1 MKNGNL
7 IEKTII
13 NSTLKWVL
21 NNGDRMKHVITL
33 MLLLSYITATDI
45 DSSYSLKWNNE
56 PWGAGGLFPAG
67 PPWSMVGPYDFDGDD
82 FGDFIVS
89 SSYTG
94 EYCNGVY
101 HYEAAGDDSIGLQ
114 WVHTFYDL
122 SCSYDNF
129 SSVAVGDLDGDSYME
144 ILSLSDTEP
153 GVPSQNGFQVFE
165 WDPDSLSF
173 LSTPTA
179 TWDMG
184 LDSVWEAGQ
193 ILVAELDGDA
203 NPEVIVSVMDGPW
216 GATGSS
222 RLMIFELENSDYSD
236 PTWVVEYEDAVW
248 TNWSG
253 YNISVGD
260 LDQDGLMEIYI
271 IGYEY
276 YHIIVYE
283 STGEDAYEYQTDFYV
298 STNAYERGNQSMVIT
313 DINGDGTNELFAV
326 TSGTNTL
333 TGNLLTP
340 GYFYA
345 IDGVDD
351 VSQLSFDNFHYF
363 TSYPGGLRELKLGDA
378 DGDGNPNLYIAG
390 HYNEAVYD
398 WEWVDGDPFGVTSY
412 TEHVIFM
419 DDTTDDYTPGSDQG
433 RLRVAKLFSGDIDN
447 DGNGDLVFTSA
458 SFAADKPHIFMIE
471 HDEELSK
478 EEEPQIPSQFNMS
491 QNYPNPFNPSTQ
503 FSYTLPESGNI
514 ELAIYDITG
523 KIVYKFHDGF
533 QRAGNHNILWTGV
546 DQNQKTVPSGI
557 YFCQL
562 KMESNTV
569 TKKMVMTK

>member
-1 MKNGNL
+1 MKNL
-7 IEKTII
+7 TII
-13 NSTLKWVL
+13 
-21 NNGDRMKHVITL
+21 I
-33 MLLLSYITATDI
+33 LLSCISAQEI
-45 DSSYSLKWNNE
+45 DSSYSLKWHNE

-67 PPWSMVGPYDFDGDD
+67 PPWSMVGPYDFNGNG

-94 EYCNGVY
+94 EYCNGIY
-101 HYEAAGDDSIGLQ
+101 HYEATGDDSIGLQ

-122 SCSYDNF
+122 SCSPDNY
-129 SSVAVGDLDGDSYME
+129 SSVAIGDLDGDSYME

-153 GVPSQNGFQVFE
+153 GVPNQNGFQVFE
-165 WDPDSLSF
+165 WSTDSSSF

-179 TWDMG
+179 AWDMG

-193 ILVAELDGDA
+193 IFVAELDGDA

-222 RLMIFELENSDYSD
+222 RLIIFELENTDFSD
-236 PTWVVEYEDAVW
+236 PTWVIEYEDPTW

-260 LDQDGLMEIYI
+260 LDQDGFMEIYI

-276 YHIIVYE
+276 YHIIIYE

-298 STNAYERGNQSMVIT
+298 STSAYERGNQSMIVT
-313 DINGDGTNELFAV
+313 DINSDGSNELFAV

-333 TGNLLTP
+333 DGGTLLSP

-345 IDGVDD
+345 VSGTDD
-351 VSQLSFDNFHYF
+351 VSQLSFDNFNYF
-363 TSYPGGLRELKLGDA
+363 TSYTGGLRQISEGDA
-378 DGDGNPNLYIAG
+378 DGDGIPNLYIAG

-398 WEWVDGDPFGVTSY
+398 WEFVGDDPFGVTSY

-419 DDTTDDYTPGSDQG
+419 DDTTDDFTTTGSALEQDQG
-433 RLRVAKLFSGDIDN
+433 KVRVAKLFTGDIDN
-447 DGNGDLVFTSA
+447 DGNGDLVFSSA

-471 HDEELSK
+471 HDEELSN
-478 EEEPQIPSQFNMS
+478 ENDPQIPSQFNMS

-514 ELAIYDITG
+514 ELAIYDIMG
-523 KIVYKFHDGF
+523 KMVYKFHDGF

-546 DQNQKTVPSGI
+546 DQNQKTVPSGV
-557 YFCQL
+557 YLCQL
-562 KMESNTV
+562 KMESNTI

>member
-1 MKNGNL
+1 MKNL
-7 IEKTII
+7 TII
-13 NSTLKWVL
+13 
-21 NNGDRMKHVITL
+21 I
-33 MLLLSYITATDI
+33 LLSCVSAQEI
-45 DSSYSLKWNNE
+45 DSSYSLKWHNE

-67 PPWSMVGPYDFDGDD
+67 PPWSMVGPYDFDGNG

-122 SCSYDNF
+122 SCSPDNY
-129 SSVAVGDLDGDSYME
+129 SSVAIGDLDGDSYME

-153 GVPSQNGFQVFE
+153 GVPNQNGFQVFE
-165 WDPDSLSF
+165 WSTDSLSF

-193 ILVAELDGDA
+193 IFVAELDGDA
-203 NPEVIVSVMDGPW
+203 NPEIIVSVMDGPW
-216 GATGSS
+216 GSTGSS
-222 RLMIFELENSDYSD
+222 RLMIFELENADFSD
-236 PTWVVEYEDAVW
+236 PTWVIEYEDPTW

-260 LDQDGLMEIYI
+260 LDQDGFMEIYI

-276 YHIIVYE
+276 YHIIIYE

-298 STNAYERGNQSMVIT
+298 STSAYERGNQSMIVT
-313 DINGDGTNELFAV
+313 DINSDGSNELFAV

-333 TGNLLTP
+333 DGGTLLSP

-345 IDGVDD
+345 VSGTDD
-351 VSQLSFDNFHYF
+351 VSQLSFDNFNYF
-363 TSYPGGLRELKLGDA
+363 TSYIGGLREISRGDA
-378 DGDGNPNLYIAG
+378 DGDGVPNLYIAG

-398 WEWVDGDPFGVTSY
+398 WEFVGDDPFGVTSY

-419 DDTTDDYTPGSDQG
+419 DDTTDDFTTTGSALEQDQG
-433 RLRVAKLFSGDIDN
+433 KIRVAKLFTGDIDN
-447 DGNGDLVFTSA
+447 DGNGDLVFSSA
-458 SFAADKPHIFMIE
+458 SFAADKPQIFMIE
-471 HDEELSK
+471 HDEELSN
-478 EEEPQIPSQFNMS
+478 ENEPQIPSKFNMS

-514 ELAIYDITG
+514 ELAIFDITG
-523 KIVYKFHDGF
+523 KMVYKFHDGF

-546 DQNQKTVPSGI
+546 NQNQKTVPSGV
-557 YFCQL
+557 YLCQL
-562 KMESNTV
+562 KMESNMI
-569 TKKMVMTK
+569 TKKMVVSK

>member
-1 MKNGNL
+1 MKNL
-7 IEKTII
+7 TITI
-13 NSTLKWVL
+13 
-21 NNGDRMKHVITL
+21 
-33 MLLLSYITATDI
+33 LLSCISAQEI
-45 DSSYSLKWNNE
+45 DSSYSLKWHNE

-67 PPWSMVGPYDFDGDD
+67 PPWNMVGPYDFDGNG
-82 FGDFIVS
+82 FSDFIVS

-122 SCSYDNF
+122 SCSPDNY
-129 SSVAVGDLDGDSYME
+129 SSVAIGDLDGDSYME

-153 GVPSQNGFQVFE
+153 GIPNQNGFQVFE
-165 WDPDSLSF
+165 WSIDSLSF

-179 TWDMG
+179 VWDMG

-193 ILVAELDGDA
+193 IFVAELDGDA

-222 RLMIFELENSDYSD
+222 RLMIFELENTDFSD
-236 PTWVVEYEDAVW
+236 PTWVIEYEDPIW

-260 LDQDGLMEIYI
+260 LDQDGFMEIYI

-276 YHIIVYE
+276 YHIIIYE

-298 STNAYERGNQSMVIT
+298 STSAYERGNQSIIVT
-313 DINGDGTNELFAV
+313 DINSDGSNELFAV

-333 TGNLLTP
+333 DGGTLLSP

-345 IDGVDD
+345 VSGTDD
-351 VSQLSFDNFHYF
+351 VSQLSFDNFNFF
-363 TSYPGGLRELKLGDA
+363 TSYIGGLREISEGDA
-378 DGDGNPNLYIAG
+378 DGDGIPNLYIAG

-398 WEWVDGDPFGVTSY
+398 WEFVGDDPFGVTSY

-419 DDTTDDYTPGSDQG
+419 DDTTDDFTTTGSALEQDQG
-433 RLRVAKLFSGDIDN
+433 KIRVAKLFTGDIDN
-447 DGNGDLVFTSA
+447 DGNGDLVFSSA
-458 SFAADKPHIFMIE
+458 SFAADKPQIFMIE
-471 HDEELSK
+471 HDEELSN
-478 EEEPQIPSQFNMS
+478 ENEPQIPSKFNMS

-503 FSYTLPESGNI
+503 FSYTLPESGNV

-523 KIVYKFHDGF
+523 KMVYKFHDGF

-546 DQNQKTVPSGI
+546 NQNQKTVPSGV
-557 YFCQL
+557 YLCQL
-562 KMESNTV
+562 KMESNTI
-569 TKKMVMTK
+569 TKKMVVSK

>member
-1 MKNGNL
+1 MKNL
-7 IEKTII
+7 TII
-13 NSTLKWVL
+13 
-21 NNGDRMKHVITL
+21 I
-33 MLLLSYITATDI
+33 LLSCISAQEI
-45 DSSYSLKWNNE
+45 DSSYSLKWHNE

-67 PPWSMVGPYDFDGDD
+67 PPWSMVGPYDFDGNG

-122 SCSYDNF
+122 SCSPDNY
-129 SSVAVGDLDGDSYME
+129 SSVAIGDLDGDSYME

-153 GVPSQNGFQVFE
+153 GVPNQNGFQVFE
-165 WDPDSLSF
+165 WSTDSLSF

-193 ILVAELDGDA
+193 IFVAELDGDA
-203 NPEVIVSVMDGPW
+203 NPEIIVSVMDGPW
-216 GATGSS
+216 GSTGSS
-222 RLMIFELENSDYSD
+222 RLMIFELENADFSD
-236 PTWVVEYEDAVW
+236 PTWVIEYEDPTW

-260 LDQDGLMEIYI
+260 LDQDGFMEIYI

-276 YHIIVYE
+276 YHIIIYE

-298 STNAYERGNQSMVIT
+298 STSAYERGNQSMIVT
-313 DINGDGTNELFAV
+313 DINSDGSNELFAV

-333 TGNLLTP
+333 DGGTLLSP

-345 IDGVDD
+345 VSGTDD
-351 VSQLSFDNFHYF
+351 VSQLSFDNFNYF
-363 TSYPGGLRELKLGDA
+363 TSYIGGLREISRGDA
-378 DGDGNPNLYIAG
+378 DGDGVPNLYIAG

-398 WEWVDGDPFGVTSY
+398 WEFVGDDPFGVTSY

-419 DDTTDDYTPGSDQG
+419 DDTTDDFTTTGSALEQDQG
-433 RLRVAKLFSGDIDN
+433 KVRVAKLFTGDIDN
-447 DGNGDLVFTSA
+447 DGNGDLVFSSA

-471 HDEELSK
+471 HDEELNN
-478 EEEPQIPSQFNMS
+478 ENEPQIPSKFNMS

-523 KIVYKFHDGF
+523 KMVYKFHDGF

-546 DQNQKTVPSGI
+546 NQNQKTVPSGV
-557 YFCQL
+557 YLCQL
-562 KMESNTV
+562 KMESNTI
-569 TKKMVMTK
+569 TKKMVVSK

>member
-1 MKNGNL
+1 MA
-7 IEKTII
+7 
-13 NSTLKWVL
+13 
-21 NNGDRMKHVITL
+21 D
-33 MLLLSYITATDI
+33 TD
-45 DSSYSLKWNNE
+45 
-56 PWGAGGLFPAG
+56 
-67 PPWSMVGPYDFDGDD
+67 
-82 FGDFIVS
+82 
-89 SSYTG
+89 
-94 EYCNGVY
+94 
-101 HYEAAGDDSIGLQ
+101 
-114 WVHTFYDL
+114 
-122 SCSYDNF
+122 
-129 SSVAVGDLDGDSYME
+129 
-144 ILSLSDTEP
+144 P
-153 GVPSQNGFQVFE
+153 GSPGQHGFQVFE

-222 RLMIFELENSDYSD
+222 RLMIFELENNDFSD
-236 PTWVVEYEDAVW
+236 PTWVLEYEDPIW

-260 LDQDGLMEIYI
+260 LDQDGLMEIYTI
-271 IGYEY
+271 AYEY
-276 YHIIVYE
+276 YHIIIYE
-283 STGEDAYEYQTDFYV
+283 STGEDLYQYQTDFYV

-398 WEWVDGDPFGVTSY
+398 WEWVGGDPFGVTSY

-471 HDEELSK
+471 HEGELSN
-478 EEEPQIPSQFNMS
+478 EDEPQIPSQFNMS

-523 KIVYKFHDGF
+523 KMVYKFRDGF

-546 DQNQKTVPSGI
+546 DQNQKTVPSGV

-562 KMESNTV
+562 KMESNTI

>member
-1 MKNGNL
+1 MKNL
-7 IEKTII
+7 TII
-13 NSTLKWVL
+13 
-21 NNGDRMKHVITL
+21 I
-33 MLLLSYITATDI
+33 LLSCISAQEI
-45 DSSYSLKWNNE
+45 DSSYSLKWYNE

-67 PPWSMVGPYDFDGDD
+67 PPWSMVGPYDFDGNG

-101 HYEAAGDDSIGLQ
+101 HYEAADDDSIGLQ

-122 SCSYDNF
+122 SCSPDNY
-129 SSVAVGDLDGDSYME
+129 SSVAIGDLDGDSYME

-153 GVPSQNGFQVFE
+153 GVPNQNGFQVFE
-165 WDPDSLSF
+165 WSTDSLSF

-193 ILVAELDGDA
+193 IFVAELDGDA
-203 NPEVIVSVMDGPW
+203 NPEIIVSVMDGPW

-222 RLMIFELENSDYSD
+222 RLMIFELENADFSD
-236 PTWVVEYEDAVW
+236 PTWVIEYEDPTW

-260 LDQDGLMEIYI
+260 LDQDGFMEIYI

-276 YHIIVYE
+276 YHIIIYE

-298 STNAYERGNQSMVIT
+298 STSAYERGNQSMIVT
-313 DINGDGTNELFAV
+313 DINSDGSNELFAV

-333 TGNLLTP
+333 DGGTLLSP

-345 IDGVDD
+345 VSGTDD
-351 VSQLSFDNFHYF
+351 VSQLSFDNFNYF
-363 TSYPGGLRELKLGDA
+363 TSYIGGLREISRGDA
-378 DGDGNPNLYIAG
+378 DGDGVPNLYIAG

-398 WEWVDGDPFGVTSY
+398 WEFVGDDPFGVTSY

-419 DDTTDDYTPGSDQG
+419 DDTTDDFTTTGSALEQDQG
-433 RLRVAKLFSGDIDN
+433 KVRVAKLFTGDIDN
-447 DGNGDLVFTSA
+447 DGNGDLVFSSA

-471 HDEELSK
+471 HDEELNN
-478 EEEPQIPSQFNMS
+478 ENEPQIPSKFNMS

-514 ELAIYDITG
+514 ELAIFDITG
-523 KIVYKFHDGF
+523 KMVYKFHDGF

-546 DQNQKTVPSGI
+546 NQNQKTVPSGV
-557 YFCQL
+557 YLCQL
-562 KMESNTV
+562 KMESNMI
-569 TKKMVMTK
+569 TKKMVVSK

>member
-1 MKNGNL
+1 MKNL
-7 IEKTII
+7 TSII
-13 NSTLKWVL
+13 
-21 NNGDRMKHVITL
+21 
-33 MLLLSYITATDI
+33 LLSCISAQEI
-45 DSSYSLKWNNE
+45 DSSYSLKWHNE

-67 PPWSMVGPYDFDGDD
+67 PPWSMVGPYDFNGNG

-94 EYCNGVY
+94 EYCNGIY
-101 HYEAAGDDSIGLQ
+101 HYEATGDDSIGLQ

-122 SCSYDNF
+122 SCSPDNY
-129 SSVAVGDLDGDSYME
+129 SSVAIGDLDGDSYME

-153 GVPSQNGFQVFE
+153 GVPNQNGFQVFE
-165 WDPDSLSF
+165 WSTDSSSF

-179 TWDMG
+179 AWDMG

-193 ILVAELDGDA
+193 IFVAELDGDA

-222 RLMIFELENSDYSD
+222 RLIIFELENTDFSD
-236 PTWVVEYEDAVW
+236 PTWVIEYEDPTW

-260 LDQDGLMEIYI
+260 LDQDGFMEIYI

-276 YHIIVYE
+276 YHIIIYE

-298 STNAYERGNQSMVIT
+298 STSAYERGNQSMIVT
-313 DINGDGTNELFAV
+313 DINSDGSNELFAV

-333 TGNLLTP
+333 DGGTLLSP

-345 IDGVDD
+345 VSGTDD
-351 VSQLSFDNFHYF
+351 VSQLSFDNFNYF
-363 TSYPGGLRELKLGDA
+363 TSYIGGLREISEGDA
-378 DGDGNPNLYIAG
+378 DGDGIPNLYIAG

-398 WEWVDGDPFGVTSY
+398 WEFVGDDPFGVTSY

-419 DDTTDDYTPGSDQG
+419 DDTTDDFTTTGSALEQDQG
-433 RLRVAKLFSGDIDN
+433 KVRVAKLFTGDIDN
-447 DGNGDLVFTSA
+447 DGNGDLVFSSA

-471 HDEELSK
+471 HDEELSN
-478 EEEPQIPSQFNMS
+478 ENDPQIPSQFNMS

-514 ELAIYDITG
+514 ELAIYDIMG
-523 KIVYKFHDGF
+523 KMVYKFHDGF

-546 DQNQKTVPSGI
+546 DQNQKTVPSGV
-557 YFCQL
+557 YLCQL
-562 KMESNTV
+562 KMESNTI

>member
-1 MKNGNL
+1 MKNL
-7 IEKTII
+7 TII
-13 NSTLKWVL
+13 
-21 NNGDRMKHVITL
+21 I
-33 MLLLSYITATDI
+33 LLSCISAQEI
-45 DSSYSLKWNNE
+45 DSSYSLKWHNE

-67 PPWSMVGPYDFDGDD
+67 PPWSMVGPYDFNGNG

-94 EYCNGVY
+94 EYCNGIY

-122 SCSYDNF
+122 SCSPDNY
-129 SSVAVGDLDGDSYME
+129 SSVAIGDLDGDSYME

-153 GVPSQNGFQVFE
+153 GVPNQNGFQVFE
-165 WDPDSLSF
+165 WSTDSSSF

-179 TWDMG
+179 AWDMG

-193 ILVAELDGDA
+193 IFVAELDGDA

-222 RLMIFELENSDYSD
+222 RLIIFELENTDFSD
-236 PTWVVEYEDAVW
+236 PTWVIEYEDPTW

-260 LDQDGLMEIYI
+260 LDQDGFMEIYI

-276 YHIIVYE
+276 YHIIIYE

-298 STNAYERGNQSMVIT
+298 STSAYERGNQSMIVT
-313 DINGDGTNELFAV
+313 DINSDGSNELFAV

-333 TGNLLTP
+333 DGGTLLSP

-345 IDGVDD
+345 VSGTDD
-351 VSQLSFDNFHYF
+351 VSQLSFDNFNYF
-363 TSYPGGLRELKLGDA
+363 TSYIGGLREISEGDA
-378 DGDGNPNLYIAG
+378 DGDGIPNLYIAG

-398 WEWVDGDPFGVTSY
+398 WEFVGDDPFGVTSY

-419 DDTTDDYTPGSDQG
+419 DDTTDDFTTTGSALEQDQG
-433 RLRVAKLFSGDIDN
+433 KVRVAKLFTGDIDN
-447 DGNGDLVFTSA
+447 DGNGDLVFSSA

-471 HDEELSK
+471 HDEELSN
-478 EEEPQIPSQFNMS
+478 ENDPQIPSQFNMS

-514 ELAIYDITG
+514 ELAIYDIMG
-523 KIVYKFHDGF
+523 KMVYKFHDGF

-546 DQNQKTVPSGI
+546 DQNQKTVPSGV
-557 YFCQL
+557 YLCQL
-562 KMESNTV
+562 KMESNTI

>member
-1 MKNGNL
+1 MKNL
-7 IEKTII
+7 TII
-13 NSTLKWVL
+13 
-21 NNGDRMKHVITL
+21 I
-33 MLLLSYITATDI
+33 LLSCISAQEI
-45 DSSYSLKWNNE
+45 DSSYSLKWHNE

-67 PPWSMVGPYDFDGDD
+67 PPWSMVGPYDFDGNGL
-82 FGDFIVS
+82 GDFIVS

-94 EYCNGVY
+94 EYCNGIY
-101 HYEAAGDDSIGLQ
+101 HYEATGDDSIGLQ

-122 SCSYDNF
+122 SCSPDNY
-129 SSVAVGDLDGDSYME
+129 SSVAIGDLDGDSYME

-153 GVPSQNGFQVFE
+153 GVPNQNGFQVFE
-165 WDPDSLSF
+165 WSTDSSSF

-179 TWDMG
+179 AWNMG

-193 ILVAELDGDA
+193 IFVAELDGDA

-222 RLMIFELENSDYSD
+222 RLIIFELENTDFSD
-236 PTWVVEYEDAVW
+236 PTWVIEYEDPTW

-260 LDQDGLMEIYI
+260 LDQDGFMEIYI

-276 YHIIVYE
+276 YHIIIYE

-298 STNAYERGNQSMVIT
+298 STSAYERGNQSMIVT
-313 DINGDGTNELFAV
+313 DINSDGSNELFAV

-333 TGNLLTP
+333 DGGTLLSP

-345 IDGVDD
+345 VSGTDD
-351 VSQLSFDNFHYF
+351 VSQLSFDNFNYF
-363 TSYPGGLRELKLGDA
+363 TSYIGGLREISEGDA
-378 DGDGNPNLYIAG
+378 DGDGIPNLYIAG

-398 WEWVDGDPFGVTSY
+398 WEFVGDDPFGVTSY

-419 DDTTDDYTPGSDQG
+419 DDTTDDFTTTGSALEQDQG
-433 RLRVAKLFSGDIDN
+433 KVRVAKLFTGDIDN
-447 DGNGDLVFTSA
+447 DGNGDLVFSSA

-471 HDEELSK
+471 HDEELSN
-478 EEEPQIPSQFNMS
+478 ENDPQIPSQFNMS

-523 KIVYKFHDGF
+523 KMVYKFHDGF

-546 DQNQKTVPSGI
+546 DQNQKTVPSGV
-557 YFCQL
+557 YLCQL
-562 KMESNTV
+562 KMESNTI

>member
-1 MKNGNL
+1 MKNL
-7 IEKTII
+7 TITI
-13 NSTLKWVL
+13 
-21 NNGDRMKHVITL
+21 
-33 MLLLSYITATDI
+33 LLSFISAQEI
-45 DSSYSLKWNNE
+45 DSSYVLKWQNV
-56 PWGAGGLFPAG
+56 PWNADGLFPAG
-67 PPWSMVGPYDFDGDD
+67 PPWSMVGPFDFDGDSL
-82 FGDFIVS
+82 GDFVIS
-89 SSYTG
+89 SAYTG
-94 EYCNGVY
+94 QYCNGVY
-101 HYEAAGDDSIGLQ
+101 HYEAAENDSIALQ
-114 WVHTFYDL
+114 WVHTFFDL
-122 SCSYDNF
+122 SCSTDNY

-153 GVPSQNGFQVFE
+153 GVPNQNGFQVFE
-165 WDPDSLSF
+165 WNTDSLSF

-179 TWDMG
+179 AWDMG

-193 ILVAELDGDA
+193 IFVAELDGDV

-236 PTWVVEYEDAVW
+236 PTWLVEYEDAVW

-260 LDQDGLMEIYI
+260 LDQDGFMEIYI

-276 YHIIVYE
+276 YHIIIYE

-298 STNAYERGNQSMVIT
+298 STNASERGNQSMVIT

-333 TGNLLTP
+333 DGGTLLTP

-345 IDGVDD
+345 VSGTDD
-351 VSQLSFDNFHYF
+351 VSQLSFDNFNYF
-363 TSYPGGLRELKLGDA
+363 TSYTGGLRQISEGDA
-378 DGDGNPNLYIAG
+378 DGDGIPNLYIAG

-398 WEWVDGDPFGVTSY
+398 WEFVGDDPFGVTSY

-419 DDTTDDYTPGSDQG
+419 DDTTDDYTTSGTALAQDQG
-433 RLRVAKLFSGDIDN
+433 KVRVAKLFPGDIDN
-447 DGNGDLVFTSA
+447 DGNGDLIFTSA
-458 SFAADKPHIFMIE
+458 SFAIDKPHVFMIE
-471 HDEELSK
+471 HEEDLSNDDK
-478 EEEPQIPSQFNMS
+478 SFMPPSQFRLS

-503 FSYTLPESGNI
+503 FQYSLPESGEI
-514 ELAIYDITG
+514 ELAIYDVTG
-523 KIVYKFHDGF
+523 HLIYMFHNGY
-533 QRAGNHNILWTGV
+533 QRKGNHNILWTGV
-546 DQNQKTVPSGI
+546 DQNQKTVPSGV

-562 KMESNTV
+562 KMESNTI

>member
-1 MKNGNL
+1 MKNL
-7 IEKTII
+7 TII
-13 NSTLKWVL
+13 
-21 NNGDRMKHVITL
+21 I
-33 MLLLSYITATDI
+33 LLSCISAQEI
-45 DSSYSLKWNNE
+45 DSAYSLKWHNE

-67 PPWSMVGPYDFDGDD
+67 PPWSMVGPYDFDGNG

-101 HYEAAGDDSIGLQ
+101 HYEAVGDDSIGLQ

-122 SCSYDNF
+122 SCSPDNY
-129 SSVAVGDLDGDSYME
+129 SSVAIGDLDGDSYME

-153 GVPSQNGFQVFE
+153 GVPNQNGFQIFE
-165 WDPDSLSF
+165 WSADSLSF

-193 ILVAELDGDA
+193 IFVAELDGDA
-203 NPEVIVSVMDGPW
+203 NPEIIVSVMDGPW
-216 GATGSS
+216 GSTGSS
-222 RLMIFELENSDYSD
+222 RLMIFELENADFSD
-236 PTWVVEYEDAVW
+236 PTWVIEYEDPTW

-260 LDQDGLMEIYI
+260 LDQDGFMEIYI

-276 YHIIVYE
+276 YHIIIYE

-298 STNAYERGNQSMVIT
+298 STSAYERGNQSMIVT
-313 DINGDGTNELFAV
+313 DINSDGSNELFAV
-326 TSGTNTL
+326 TSGTNTSDGG
-333 TGNLLTP
+333 TLLSP

-345 IDGVDD
+345 VSGTDD
-351 VSQLSFDNFHYF
+351 VSQLSFDNFNYF
-363 TSYPGGLRELKLGDA
+363 TSYIGGLREISRGDA
-378 DGDGNPNLYIAG
+378 DGDGVPNLYIAG

-398 WEWVDGDPFGVTSY
+398 WEFVGDDPFGVTSY

-419 DDTTDDYTPGSDQG
+419 DDTTDDFTTTGSALEQDQG
-433 RLRVAKLFSGDIDN
+433 KVRIAKLFTGDIDN
-447 DGNGDLVFTSA
+447 DGNGDLVFSSV

-471 HDEELSK
+471 HDEELNN
-478 EEEPQIPSQFNMS
+478 ENEPQIPSKFNMS

-514 ELAIYDITG
+514 DLAIYDITG
-523 KIVYKFHDGF
+523 KMVYKFHDGF

-546 DQNQKTVPSGI
+546 NQNQRTVPSGV
-557 YFCQL
+557 YLCQL
-562 KMESNTV
+562 KMESNTI
-569 TKKMVMTK
+569 TKKMVVSK